1 MPEDL
6 AIIRELIVSQLDII
20 LIIVSK
26 CTTPKLDVHSYNN
39 FKTITK
45 TRSTTVYAGETRID
59 KYLFA
64 THNEAAF
71 ASFIATLRLNTTP
84 HASPVADAKACR
96 PNT

>member
-26 CTTPKLDVHSYNN
+26 CTTPRLDVHSYAN
-39 FKTITK
+39 FKTLTD
-45 TRSTTVYAGETRID
+45 THSTTVYTGETLID
-59 KYLFA
+59 TYLFA
-64 THNEAAF
+64 THTEAAF
-71 ASFIATLRLNTTP
+71 ASFVATLRLNTTL